1 MKKVLLLLLLLFS
14 FALLGT
20 NSARTDSLMIRYSD
34 WNRGVVGGTDTAW
47 GRSDRT
53 HGVDWYD

>member
-1 MKKVLLLLLLLFS
+1 MKKVLLLLLFS

-34 WNRGVVGGTDTAW
+34 WTRETIG
-47 GRSDRT
+47 
-53 HGVDWYD
+53 HGDGSADHFSAKALVK

>member
-1 MKKVLLLLLLLFS
+1 MKKVLLLLLFS

-34 WNRGVVGGTDTAW
+34 CGHGWSW
-47 GRSDRT
+47 GRFR
-53 HGVDWYD
+53 